1 MISLNRGEA
10 MGTNTRLERLET
22 TLDSDT
28 LTRHYTRGMRRDQY
42 PRVHEAISQPVRR
55 RRCARALAIE
65 QGFGLTKSTDAGRNC
80 SEVTAH
86 VACRLAESLTNGR
99 DERVRV
105 REREKKWELW
115 VARLVLSY
123 LQHYVFYTSLAGLCD
138 SDTKSSLC
146 AACALRSAD
155 PTRAARFG
163 HGLLLGVLT

>member
-1 MISLNRGEA
+1 MEC
-10 MGTNTRLERLET
+10 
-22 TLDSDT
+22 D
-28 LTRHYTRGMRRDQY
+28 
-42 PRVHEAISQPVRR
+42 AISTQGFARLYLNQSANAAVRV
-55 RRCARALAIE
+55 LAIG

-86 VACRLAESLTNGR
+86 VACRLAELLTNGR

-123 LQHYVFYTSLAGLCD
+123 LQHYVFYTSVAGLCD

-146 AACALRSAD
+146 AARALRSAD

-163 HGLLLGVLT
+163 RGLLLGVLT

>member
-1 MISLNRGEA
+1 
-10 MGTNTRLERLET
+10 MGTNTRLETLET
-22 TLDSDT
+22 TLDGDT
-28 LTRHYTRGMRRDQY
+28 LTRRYTRGMQSNQY
-42 PRVHEAISQPVRR
+42 PRVRQAISQLVCQ
-55 RRCARALAIE
+55 RRCTRALAIG
-65 QGFGLTKSTDAGRNC
+65 QGFGLTKLTNAGRNC

-86 VACRLAESLTNGR
+86 VPCRLAELLTNGR

-123 LQHYVFYTSLAGLCD
+123 LQHYVFYTSLARLCD
-138 SDTKSSLC
+138 SNTKSSLC